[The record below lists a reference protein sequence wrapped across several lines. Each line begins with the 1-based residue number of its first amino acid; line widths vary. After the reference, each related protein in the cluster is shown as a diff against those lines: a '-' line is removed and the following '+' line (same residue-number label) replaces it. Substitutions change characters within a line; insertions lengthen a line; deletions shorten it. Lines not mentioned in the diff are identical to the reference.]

1 MRIESLLWRRGISW
15 IAGVDEAGR
24 GAWAGP
30 VVAAAVVL
38 PNHPDVVHTLTLAA
52 SHQDR
57 ADRFPGIRDSKQLSR
72 ARRVVA
78 DGIIRKVARATGVG
92 VVPSSIVDDL
102 GIVFAG
108 QLAFWRAVCALPAH
122 PDYLIV
128 DGFPLWSTR
137 YPQTAVI
144 DGDARCVSVAAASI
158 LAKVARDRIMADL
171 DEETPG
177 YGFAQNCGYGTAAHA
192 RALTRLGVSC
202 HHRRSYQP
210 VAAVGAPHHV

>member
-1 MRIESLLWRRGISW
+1 MRIESLLWQRGISC

-38 PNHPDVVHTLTLAA
+38 PNHPDLVHTLALASSPQERSEPA
-52 SHQDR
+52 
-57 ADRFPGIRDSKQLSR
+57 PGIRESKQLSR
-72 ARRVVA
+72 AQRLVA
-78 DGIIRKVARATGVG
+78 DRIIRKVARATGVG
-92 VVPSSIVDDL
+92 VVPPSIVDDL
-102 GIVFAG
+102 GIAFAG
-108 QLAFWRAVCALPAH
+108 QLAFWRAVCALPVR

-128 DGFPLWSTR
+128 DGFPLWSPG
-137 YPQTAVI
+137 YPQAAVI

-202 HHRRSYQP
+202 HHRQSYQP
-210 VAAVGAPHHV
+210 VAAVGAAHDV